1 MIRKNNL
8 KYLLVC
14 AFTMCIFSFN
24 AQKNKVS
31 ISDVD
36 FKYNGEEI
44 EIDYKIINGHPDDKY
59 RISITAIKSDN
70 SEIIPFFVD
79 GFRTKLSNG
88 SHSIKWSQKEE
99 NIVFDEEIQFE
110 LIGSL
115 SSNLRIPNGK
125 HIMKSVLIPGLGDYK
140 LRNKKHYIFYGL
152 AAYGSVV
159 GSYLLN
165 DLGQQNYASY
175 LNSNNYNSAQD
186 FFNKAKQQKLISNV
200 LSLTAGLIWTF
211 DIVGISSHIRK
222 LNNDLTKDRSEFY
235 YNKSKEKFKAKS
247 PKKHINTKEPY
258 TIAFEKAQ
266 EFFNNEEYLR
276 SKNKIKELKTLNAPK
291 DILSKS
297 EKLEIQV
304 DQILLRIYQYNEI
317 IGKADSYMEETN
329 YQLAI
334 EQYKNA
340 KSLDPE
346 NDYPSNQISIANQK
360 IKNLLD
366 EKKYNNLISRAET
379 LYKKKKYTDSKL
391 LFEEALAIFNRP
403 QANDGIKK
411 INFYLKEKERLRL
424 EKLSEAQLKKEKE
437 IDRQKNIEINKEYN
451 ILYTKATN
459 EYDNGK
465 KLNSLDF
472 YKKAYKLKPNDDL
485 RQRINFVENSINPNR
500 NLSQSSNSNSKE
512 TYANFTPSDV
522 DINIPES
529 PQKNSDVRTYVL
541 IIGNENY
548 SDNNGLSSEVNVD
561 FAIND
566 AKVFEQYC
574 IKTFGISKN
583 YVKTLTD
590 ATATQ
595 MQRGL
600 DWLSEA
606 SINNDNKIR
615 VIFYYSGHGLPDER
629 KKEPYLIPTDVD
641 GNHIEE
647 GIKLSKLYADLNNL
661 TNDRITVFLDA
672 CFSGGARN
680 ESLLARKGIKINP
693 VEEDVNGK
701 MVVFASSSGDQ
712 SSGVFKEK
720 KHGYFTYFLLKI
732 LKEKRG
738 LVSYQK
744 VADYLKKEVQDETFN
759 SSKKQTPSIKASS
772 SLRNDWENWK
782 FR

>member
-1 MIRKNNL
+1 MTSYNFL
-8 KYLLVC
+8 KYLFICFLY
-14 AFTMCIFSFN
+14 FSTLIIN
-24 AQKNKVS
+24 AQKNAVE

-70 SEIIPFFVD
+70 SEIIPFSVD

-152 AAYGSVV
+152 AAYGSVI

-235 YNKSKEKFKAKS
+235 FNKSKEKFRAKS
-247 PKKHINTKEPY
+247 PKRHINTKEPY

-266 EFFNNEEYLR
+266 EFFNNEEYLK
-276 SKNKIKELKTLNAPK
+276 SKNKIKELKKLDAPK
-291 DILSKS
+291 NLLLKS
-297 EKLEIQV
+297 ENLEIQV
-304 DQILLRIYQYNEI
+304 DRILLRIYQYNEI
-317 IGKADSYMEETN
+317 IAKADSYMEETN
-329 YQLAI
+329 YKLAI
-334 EQYKNA
+334 EEYKNA
-340 KSLDPE
+340 KSIDPE
-346 NDYPSNQISIANQK
+346 SDYPSNQISLANQK

-366 EKKYNNLISRAET
+366 EKKYNNLVSRAES

-411 INFYLKEKERLRL
+411 INFYFKEKERLRL

-437 IDRQKNIEINKEYN
+437 IERQKNIKINNEYN
-451 ILYTKATN
+451 ILYAKATN

-472 YKKAYKLKPNDDL
+472 YKKAYKLKPNDEL
-485 RQRINFVENSINPNR
+485 RQRINFVEKAINPSINF
-500 NLSQSSNSNSKE
+500 SQSSNSNNKE

-522 DINIPES
+522 DIDIPES

-548 SDNNGLSSEVNVD
+548 SNNNGLSSEVNVD

-595 MQRGL
+595 MKRGL
-600 DWLSEA
+600 KWLSDA

-641 GNHIEE
+641 GNHIED

-680 ESLLARKGIKINP
+680 ESLLARKGMKINP
-693 VEEDVNGK
+693 VDEDVNGK

-712 SSGVFKEK
+712 SSGVYKEK

-759 SSKKQTPSIKASS
+759 SSKKQTPSIKSSS
-772 SLRNDWENWK
+772 SLKNDWENWK

>member
-1 MIRKNNL
+1 MIKNKL
-8 KYLLVC
+8 KYLLFC
-14 AFTMCIFSFN
+14 AFIMCIFSFN
-24 AQKNKVS
+24 AQKDKVS

-59 RISITAIKSDN
+59 RISLTAIKSDN
-70 SEIIPFFVD
+70 SEIIPFSVD

-88 SHSIKWSQKEE
+88 NHSIKWSQKEE

-115 SSNLRIPNGK
+115 SSNLRVPNGK

-235 YNKSKEKFKAKS
+235 YNKSKEKFKSKS

-258 TIAFEKAQ
+258 TIAFEKAL
-266 EFFNNEEYLR
+266 EFFNNEEYLS
-276 SKNKIKELKTLNAPK
+276 SKSKIKELKTLNAPNDLLLK
-291 DILSKS
+291 T
-297 EKLEIQV
+297 ENLEFQL
-304 DQILLRIYQYNEI
+304 DKILLRIKQYNEI
-317 IGKADSYMEETN
+317 ISKADSYMGETK
-329 YQLAI
+329 YKLAI
-334 EQYKNA
+334 DQYNKA
-340 KSLDPE
+340 KSLSPE
-346 NDYPSNQISIANQK
+346 NDYPDNQISLANKK

-366 EKKYNNLISRAET
+366 EKKYNALISSAEI

-411 INFYLKEKERLRL
+411 INFYFNEKERLRS

-437 IDRQKNIEINKEYN
+437 IERQKNIEINKEYN

-465 KLNSLDF
+465 KLNSLDY
-472 YKKAYKLKPNDDL
+472 YKKAYKIKPSDDL
-485 RQRINFVENSINPNR
+485 RNRISFVEKAINPNI
-500 NLSQSSNSNSKE
+500 NFSQSSNSNNKE
-512 TYANFTPSDV
+512 TYTNFTPSDV
-522 DINIPES
+522 DIDIPES
-529 PQKNSDVRTYVL
+529 PVKNSDLRTYVL

-548 SDNNGLSSEVNVD
+548 SNNNGLSSEVNVD

-595 MQRGL
+595 MKRGL
-600 DWLSEA
+600 EWLVEA

-615 VIFYYSGHGLPDER
+615 VIFYYSGHGLPDEQN
-629 KKEPYLIPTDVD
+629 KEPYLIPTDVD
-641 GNHIEE
+641 GNHIED
-647 GIKLSKLYADLNNL
+647 GIKLSKLYTDLNNL

-680 ESLLARKGIKINP
+680 ESLLARKGMKVNP
-693 VEEDVNGK
+693 VEEEVNGK

-744 VADYLKKEVQDETFN
+744 LADYLKKEVQDETFN